1 MPGMIDSGVG
11 TDAPLRLLLI
21 AASDPGAQGDAA
33 WGEWLIKADLDAITG
48 PELEL
53 LPTIFSLRSRR
64 KISLLPRVKGIFRRT
79 WYLNQRTIEAA
90 RRGLAALERGG
101 MEVLVFK
108 GMAMIEA
115 YGSPGARMMADADLL
130 VRPQEFARAGEAL
143 VAEGFHPDP
152 PTRTLRAGEK
162 GRAFRNASG
171 QCLDLHAFAMTEG
184 LDEGCDDGFW
194 RRSHPGA
201 GPLHGARILDP
212 ADHLLLILVH
222 GLWFSPSRSFRW
234 MTDALHLC
242 RHAPLD
248 WNILRTET
256 RERRLSSAAADG
268 LTRLIPFGLE
278 IPREIME
285 DLRRGGGRHERSE
298 HRLRTTAPDGLL
310 GVLPRLWAL
319 HQRERQRG
327 LRPPRTFASFL
338 KDAWGCGSWL
348 ELARTCARKAR
359 SRISAT
365 VLR

>member
-1 MPGMIDSGVG
+1 MAGMIDSGAG
-11 TDAPLRLLLI
+11 TDAAPRLLLI
-21 AASDPGAQGDAA
+21 AASDPGARGDAA
-33 WGEWLIKADLDAITG
+33 WADWLIKADLDAITG

-53 LPTIFSLRSRR
+53 LPAIFSLRSRR
-64 KISLLPRVKGIFRRT
+64 KISLPPRVKGVFRRT

-152 PTRTLRAGEK
+152 PIRTLRAGEK
-162 GRAFRNASG
+162 GRAFLNASG

-184 LDEGCDDGFW
+184 LDDGCDDGFW
-194 RRSHPGA
+194 RRSRPGT
-201 GPLHGARILDP
+201 GPLTGARILDP

-242 RHAPLD
+242 RHALD

-268 LTRLIPFGLE
+268 LARLIPFGLE
-278 IPREIME
+278 IPREVME
-285 DLRRGGGRHERSE
+285 DLGRGCDRPERHE
-298 HRLRTTAPDGLL
+298 HRLRTAAPDGLL
-310 GVLPRLWAL
+310 GVLPHLWAL
-319 HQRERQRG
+319 HQRERRRG
-327 LRPPRTFASFL
+327 FRPPRAFTSFL
-338 KDAWGCGSWL
+338 KDAWGCGSGL